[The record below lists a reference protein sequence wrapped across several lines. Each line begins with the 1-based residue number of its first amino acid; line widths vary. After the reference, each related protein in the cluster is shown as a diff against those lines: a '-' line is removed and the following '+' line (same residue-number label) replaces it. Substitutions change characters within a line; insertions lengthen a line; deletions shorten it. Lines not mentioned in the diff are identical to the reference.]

1 MRVEEKEQI
10 QSKLDAREKLASLGF
25 GELIELSKDPNKFDY
40 FMEGLANSMSNTF
53 VCYMYPYFSVV
64 REMINQ
70 NKSRLNE
77 NEDLS
82 QHVFKVLSYFEQ
94 YDKYDPG
101 YKSEFYDQYVSVV
114 VSSLRLDKLGLTLK
128 DFYSQAAD
136 RFRRMTDGKIDEM
149 RSDKYYAATVAYLS
163 KHHPEYLRNCYMI
176 PVIYDTIYHPNKN
189 DFEDKKDYKAFKKVA
204 STISSNLA
212 KYERERAKVKS
223 KESHGYKW

>member
-70 NKSRLNE
+70 NKSRLND

-82 QHVFKVLSYFEQ
+82 QNVFKVLSYFEQ
-94 YDKYDPG
+94 YDKHDAG
-101 YKSEFYDQYVSVV
+101 YKSEFNAQYESLV
-114 VSSLRLDKLGLTLK
+114 VSDLRLDKLGITLK
-128 DFYSQAAD
+128 DFYGQAAD
-136 RFRRMTDGKIDEM
+136 RFRRMTEGKINEM

-163 KHHPEYLRNCYMI
+163 KYHPEYLRNCYMI
-176 PVIYDTIYHPNKN
+176 PDIYRTIYNPRRE
-189 DFEDKKDYKAFKKVA
+189 DFTEKKDFKAFKKVG
-204 STISSNLA
+204 STVSSNLA
-212 KYERERAKVKS
+212 KYGKERAKVMS
-223 KESHGYKW
+223 KEPHGYKW

>member
-1 MRVEEKEQI
+1 MSVEEEQI
-10 QSKLDAREKLASLGF
+10 QSRLDAREKLASLGF

-40 FMEGLANSMSNTF
+40 FIEGIANSMSNTF

-94 YDKYDPG
+94 YDKYDSG

-163 KHHPEYLRNCYMI
+163 KYHPEYLRNCCMI
-176 PVIYDTIYHPNKN
+176 PDIYKTIYRPKEE
-189 DFEDKKDYKAFKKVA
+189 DFAEKKDYKAFKKVG
-204 STISSNLA
+204 STVSSNLA
-212 KYERERAKVKS
+212 KYGKKRAKVMS
-223 KESHGYKW
+223 KETHGYKW